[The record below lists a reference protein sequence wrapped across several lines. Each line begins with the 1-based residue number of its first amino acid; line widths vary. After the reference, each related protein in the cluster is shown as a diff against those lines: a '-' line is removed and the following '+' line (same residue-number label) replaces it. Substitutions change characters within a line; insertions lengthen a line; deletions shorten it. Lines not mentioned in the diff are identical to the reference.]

1 MSRIEK
7 NPETLQ
13 KMYDL
18 GVGDANARLDE
29 VKNYLYQEGAAG
41 L

>member
-13 KMYDL
+13 RMYDL
-18 GVGDANARLDE
+18 GVTDANARLCE
-29 VKNYLYQEGAAG
+29 VKDYLYQKGAAG